1 MRKISAL
8 LLACLLVFSVF
19 PAFAED
25 TVTPRVAALS
35 GPTAMGMAAFLTSDD
50 VYAAAD
56 ELVPLFSRGEIDIAS
71 VPLNL
76 IANLYNNPD
85 MKDENRPLLLAVNTL
100 GVLYIVEKGG
110 DTISSIES
118 LRGQTMYA
126 TGQGNTPEYALDY
139 LLTQHGLTPDTDVT
153 VEFKSSP
160 NEVLPLLKNA
170 EHAIAMLPQPFVT
183 VAASQVE
190 GLRIALDL
198 TAEWDTL
205 ENGSRLITSGVMVRK
220 GFAEENPE
228 AVAAFLD
235 KLAESVAFVNAQPQE
250 AAQLIE
256 ALGIV
261 KAPIAQKA
269 IPACN
274 IVCISGEEMQS
285 IVPGYLATL
294 LDQNPASVRGKLPDE
309 GFYWAHEAK

>member
-1 MRKISAL
+1 MKKIFAL
-8 LLACLLVFSVF
+8 LLACLIIISVF
-19 PAFAED
+19 PSFAED
-25 TVTPRVAALS
+25 TVAPRVAALS
-35 GPTAMGMAAFLTSDD
+35 GPTAMGMAAFLTADN

-110 DTISSIES
+110 DTVNSIES
-118 LRGQTMYA
+118 LRGQTIYA
-126 TGQGNTPEYALDY
+126 TGQGSTPEYALDY
-139 LLTQHGLTPDTDVT
+139 LLSQHNLIPDTDVT

-198 TAEWDTL
+198 TKEWDAL

-220 GFAEENPE
+220 GFAEEHPE
-228 AVAAFLD
+228 AVAAFLE
-235 KLAESVAFVNAQPQE
+235 KLAESVAFVNAQPEE

-261 KAPIAQKA
+261 KAPVAQKA

-285 IVPGYLATL
+285 IVPGYLSTL

-309 GFYWAHEAK
+309 GFYWTHEGK

>member
-1 MRKISAL
+1 
-8 LLACLLVFSVF
+8 
-19 PAFAED
+19 
-25 TVTPRVAALS
+25 
-35 GPTAMGMAAFLTSDD
+35 
-50 VYAAAD
+50 
-56 ELVPLFSRGEIDIAS
+56 
-71 VPLNL
+71 
-76 IANLYNNPD
+76 
-85 MKDENRPLLLAVNTL
+85 
-100 GVLYIVEKGG
+100 
-110 DTISSIES
+110 
-118 LRGQTMYA
+118 
-126 TGQGNTPEYALDY
+126 
-139 LLTQHGLTPDTDVT
+139 
-153 VEFKSSP
+153 
-160 NEVLPLLKNA
+160 
-170 EHAIAMLPQPFVT
+170 
-183 VAASQVE
+183 
-190 GLRIALDL
+190 
-198 TAEWDTL
+198 
-205 ENGSRLITSGVMVRK
+205 MVRK

-235 KLAESVAFVNAQPQE
+235 KLAESVAFVNTQPQE

>member
-1 MRKISAL
+1 MRKIFAL
-8 LLACLLVFSVF
+8 LLVCLLVFSVF

-35 GPTAMGMAAFLTSDD
+35 GPTAMGMAAFLTAAS

-126 TGQGNTPEYALDY
+126 TGQGSTPEYALDY

-190 GLRIALDL
+190 GLRVVLDL
-198 TAEWDTL
+198 TAEWDAL

-220 GFAEENPE
+220 GFAEESPE
-228 AVAAFLD
+228 AVVAFLD

-256 ALGIV
+256 TLGIV

>member
-1 MRKISAL
+1 MKKINAL

-19 PAFAED
+19 PAFASD
-25 TVTPRVAALS
+25 TVIPRVAALS

-110 DTISSIES
+110 DTVTSIDS
-118 LRGQTMYA
+118 LRGQTVYA
-126 TGQGNTPEYALDY
+126 TGQGSTPEYALDY
-139 LLTQHGLTPDTDVT
+139 LLSQHGLTPDTDVT
-153 VEFKSSP
+153 LEFKSSP

-170 EHAIAMLPQPFVT
+170 EHAVAMLPQPFVT
-183 VAASQVE
+183 VAATQVE
-190 GLRIALDL
+190 GLRVALDL
-198 TAEWDTL
+198 TAEWDAL
-205 ENGSRLITSGVMVRK
+205 DNGSRLITSGVMVRK
-220 GFAEENPE
+220 GFAEEHPE
-228 AVAAFLD
+228 AVAAFLEQ
-235 KLAESVAFVNAQPQE
+235 LAESVAFANAQPAE
-250 AAQLIE
+250 AALLID

-261 KAPIAQKA
+261 KAPVAQKA

-274 IVCISGEEMQS
+274 IVCISGEEMQA

-309 GFYWAHEAK
+309 GFYWTYGSK

>member
-1 MRKISAL
+1 MRKITAL

-19 PAFAED
+19 PAFASD
-25 TVTPRVAALS
+25 TVIPRVAALS

-110 DTISSIES
+110 DTVTSIDS
-118 LRGQTMYA
+118 LRGQTVYA
-126 TGQGNTPEYALDY
+126 TGQGSTPEYALDY
-139 LLTQHGLTPDTDVT
+139 LLSQHGLTPDTDVT
-153 VEFKSSP
+153 LEFKSSP

-170 EHAIAMLPQPFVT
+170 EHAVAMLPQPFVT
-183 VAASQVE
+183 VAATQVE
-190 GLRIALDL
+190 GLRVALDL
-198 TAEWDTL
+198 TAEWDAL
-205 ENGSRLITSGVMVRK
+205 DNGSRLITSGVMVRK
-220 GFAEENPE
+220 GFAEEHPE
-228 AVAAFLD
+228 AVAAFLEQ
-235 KLAESVAFVNAQPQE
+235 LAESVAFVNAQPAE
-250 AAQLIE
+250 AALLID

-261 KAPIAQKA
+261 KAPVAQKA

-274 IVCISGEEMQS
+274 IVCISGEEMQA

-309 GFYWAHEAK
+309 GFYWTYGSK

>member
-1 MRKISAL
+1 MKKISAL
-8 LLACLLVFSVF
+8 LLACLIIFSVF
-19 PAFAED
+19 PSFAED
-25 TVTPRVAALS
+25 TVAPRVAALS
-35 GPTAMGMAAFLTSDD
+35 GPTAMGMAAFLTADN

-110 DTISSIES
+110 DTVNFIES
-118 LRGQTMYA
+118 LRGQTIYA
-126 TGQGNTPEYALDY
+126 TGQGSTPEYALDY
-139 LLTQHGLTPDTDVT
+139 LLSQHNLIPDTDVT

-198 TAEWDTL
+198 TKEWDAL

-220 GFAEENPE
+220 GFAEEHPE
-228 AVAAFLD
+228 AVAAFLE
-235 KLAESVAFVNAQPQE
+235 KLAESVAFVNAQPEE

-261 KAPIAQKA
+261 KAPVAQKA

-285 IVPGYLATL
+285 IVPGYLSTL

-309 GFYWAHEAK
+309 GFYWTHEGK

>member
-1 MRKISAL
+1 MKKITAV
-8 LLACLLVFSVF
+8 LLACLLVLSVF

-25 TVTPRVAALS
+25 TVNPRVAALS
-35 GPTAMGMAAFLTSDD
+35 GPTAMGMATFLTADD

-110 DTISSIES
+110 DTVTSIES
-118 LRGQTMYA
+118 LRGQTVYA
-126 TGQGNTPEYALDY
+126 TGQGSTPEYALDY
-139 LLTQHGLTPDTDVT
+139 LLSQHGLTPDTDVT
-153 VEFKSSP
+153 IEFKSSP

-170 EHAIAMLPQPFVT
+170 EHAVALLPQPFVT
-183 VAASQVE
+183 VASTQVE

-198 TAEWDTL
+198 TAEWDAL
-205 ENGSRLITSGVMVRK
+205 DNGSRLITSGVMVRK
-220 GFAEENPE
+220 GFAEEYPE
-228 AVAAFLD
+228 AVAEFLD
-235 KLAESVAFVNAQPQE
+235 KLAESVAFVNAQPEE
-250 AAQLIE
+250 AALLIE

-261 KAPIAQKA
+261 KAPVAQKA

-274 IVCISGEEMQS
+274 IVCISGEEMRS
-285 IVPGYLATL
+285 IVPGYLTTL

-309 GFYWAHEAK
+309 GFYWAYGSK

>member
-1 MRKISAL
+1 MMRKISAL
-8 LLACLLVFSVF
+8 LLACLLVLSVF

-25 TVTPRVAALS
+25 PVIPRVAALS
-35 GPTAMGMAAFLTSDD
+35 GPTAMGMAAFLTADN

-85 MKDENRPLLLAVNTL
+85 MKDGNRPLLLAVNTL

-110 DTISSIES
+110 DTVDSIES
-118 LRGQTMYA
+118 LHGQTVYA
-126 TGQGNTPEYALDY
+126 TGQGSTPEYALDY
-139 LLTQHGLTPDTDVT
+139 LLSQHGLTPDTDVT
-153 VEFKSSP
+153 LEFKSSP

-183 VAASQVE
+183 VAATQVE
-190 GLRIALDL
+190 GLHVALDL
-198 TAEWDTL
+198 TAEWDAL
-205 ENGSRLITSGVMVRK
+205 NNGSRLITSGVMVRK
-220 GFAEENPE
+220 GFAEEHPE
-228 AVAAFLD
+228 AVAAFLEQ
-235 KLAESVAFVNAQPQE
+235 LSESVAFVNAQPEE
-250 AAQLIE
+250 AALLIE

-261 KAPIAQKA
+261 KAPVAQKA

-274 IVCISGEEMQS
+274 IVCISGEEMAS
-285 IVPGYLATL
+285 IVPGYLQTL
-294 LDQNPASVRGKLPDE
+294 LDQNPASVRGKTIL
-309 GFYWAHEAK
+309 

>member
-1 MRKISAL
+1 MKKIFAL
-8 LLACLLVFSVF
+8 LLACLIIISVF
-19 PAFAED
+19 PSFAED
-25 TVTPRVAALS
+25 TVAPRVAALS
-35 GPTAMGMAAFLTSDD
+35 GPTAMGMAAFLTADN

-110 DTISSIES
+110 DTVNSIES
-118 LRGQTMYA
+118 LRGQTIYA
-126 TGQGNTPEYALDY
+126 TGQGSTPEYALDY
-139 LLTQHGLTPDTDVT
+139 LLSQHNLIPDTDVT

-198 TAEWDTL
+198 TKEWDAL

-220 GFAEENPE
+220 GFAEEHPE
-228 AVAAFLD
+228 AVAAFLE
-235 KLAESVAFVNAQPQE
+235 KLAESVAFVNAQPEE

-261 KAPIAQKA
+261 KAPVAQKA

-285 IVPGYLATL
+285 IAPGYLSTL

-309 GFYWAHEAK
+309 GFYWTHEGK

>member
-1 MRKISAL
+1 
-8 LLACLLVFSVF
+8 
-19 PAFAED
+19 
-25 TVTPRVAALS
+25 
-35 GPTAMGMAAFLTSDD
+35 MGMAAFLTADN

-110 DTISSIES
+110 DTVNSIES
-118 LRGQTMYA
+118 LRGQTIYA
-126 TGQGNTPEYALDY
+126 TGQGSTPEYALDY
-139 LLTQHGLTPDTDVT
+139 LLSQHNLIPDTDVT

-198 TAEWDTL
+198 TKEWDAL

-220 GFAEENPE
+220 GFAEEHPE
-228 AVAAFLD
+228 AVAAFLE
-235 KLAESVAFVNAQPQE
+235 KLAESVAFVNAQPEE

-261 KAPIAQKA
+261 KAPVAQKA

-285 IVPGYLATL
+285 IVPGYLSTL

-309 GFYWAHEAK
+309 GFYWTHEGK

>member
-1 MRKISAL
+1 MKKISAL
-8 LLACLLVFSVF
+8 LLACLIIFSVF
-19 PAFAED
+19 PSFAED
-25 TVTPRVAALS
+25 TVAPRVAALS
-35 GPTAMGMAAFLTSDD
+35 GPTAMGMAAFLTADN

-110 DTISSIES
+110 DTVNSIES
-118 LRGQTMYA
+118 LRGQTIYA
-126 TGQGNTPEYALDY
+126 TGQGSTPEYALDY
-139 LLTQHGLTPDTDVT
+139 LLSQHNLIPDTDVT

-198 TAEWDTL
+198 TKEWDAL

-220 GFAEENPE
+220 GFAEEHPE
-228 AVAAFLD
+228 AVAAFLE
-235 KLAESVAFVNAQPQE
+235 KLAESVAFVNAQPEE

-261 KAPIAQKA
+261 KAPVAQKA

-285 IVPGYLATL
+285 IAPGYLSTL

-309 GFYWAHEAK
+309 GFYWTHEGK